1 MLSRQ
6 IHNPVMYLH
15 LLLKF
20 HCTDNKHEL
29 IQVVVAANVTTQKTI
44 KDINAKMTRL
54 NSLKQQDKDFF
65 KVFINRLRVHFS
77 FKNGFA
83 LIFGQTFVLFI

>member
-29 IQVVVAANVTTQKTI
+29 IQVVVAANVTTHKTPVSE
-44 KDINAKMTRL
+44 ASTLQTERL
-54 NSLKQQDKDFF
+54 HTTARDF
-65 KVFINRLRVHFS
+65 VS
-77 FKNGFA
+77 
-83 LIFGQTFVLFI
+83 